1 MKYIRTFLFICLLVI
16 TQILINISLLET
28 RYIISLE
35 QEKNRV
41 LELQD
46 MVFDLE
52 ELDYNYDTYIE
63 DIVSLKKLKEELLSN
78 VKELE
83 EDIASR
89 EEKIIELRKE

>member
-1 MKYIRTFLFICLLVI
+1 MKYIRAFIFICLLVI
-16 TQILINISLLET
+16 TQILISISLLET

-35 QEKNRV
+35 REKNRV

-63 DIVSLKKLKEELLSN
+63 DIVSLKNLKEELLSN

>member
-16 TQILINISLLET
+16 TQILISISLLET

-46 MVFDLE
+46 MVFALE

-63 DIVSLKKLKEELLSN
+63 DIVSLKGKKEELLNN
-78 VKELE
+78 VKGLE